1 MLKGKTP
8 LIVAITLAVI
18 AGAVAYSAIRK
29 QQADA
34 RRGWVLNEVL
44 VATTDM
50 SEGTVITTELVAVRM
65 VPEQFVTASV
75 IKPDSAQV
83 LVGQRVLVP
92 LQAGDPLLW
101 SQFEGSRATERLAN
115 KVMKRARAF
124 TIATKP
130 ISSVGGWVRPADHV
144 DVLGTFKD
152 PDTGNQ
158 ISTTIMENVIVLAT
172 GHLTSSTNLNLVSEN
187 DRTGYNHVSLLV
199 LPEAAEALLLAQ
211 EVGELSLS
219 LRNDDD
225 LEQLN
230 ERKHTDIS
238 TLLSGE
244 RIKALNE
251 KHRNLLT
258 IIRGT
263 TAETHEVSH

>member
-1 MLKGKTP
+1 
-8 LIVAITLAVI
+8 
-18 AGAVAYSAIRK
+18 
-29 QQADA
+29 
-34 RRGWVLNEVL
+34 
-44 VATTDM
+44 
-50 SEGTVITTELVAVRM
+50 
-65 VPEQFVTASV
+65 
-75 IKPDSAQV
+75 
-83 LVGQRVLVP
+83 
-92 LQAGDPLLW
+92 
-101 SQFEGSRATERLAN
+101 
-115 KVMKRARAF
+115 
-124 TIATKP
+124 
-130 ISSVGGWVRPADHV
+130 
-144 DVLGTFKD
+144 
-152 PDTGNQ
+152 
-158 ISTTIMENVIVLAT
+158 
-172 GHLTSSTNLNLVSEN
+172 
-187 DRTGYNHVSLLV
+187 VSLLV